1 MFTYLKTESEVFT
14 MRKNFL
20 EEFFKNR
27 VSFTL
32 VYKHTNQGEKRSVL
46 KIKYKSNILNPE
58 DYNID
63 HLKKTA
69 SFCNYIFS
77 NFDCNTCKYM
87 VVNELKIEIGL
98 ISEEILYHTRASMDI
113 DDDIGLNLTAQ
124 GEVIV
129 NNEIK
134 NFQIS
139 RDIEDDDNFKFL
151 QYFNH
156 KIDFSK
162 IIGFYIKPS
171 KPFWFEISFII
182 ELFKKKRR

>member
-1 MFTYLKTESEVFT
+1 MESEVFT

-32 VYKHTNQGEKRSVL
+32 ADEHTNQGYKRSVL

-58 DYNID
+58 DYDID

-77 NFDCNTCKYM
+77 SFDCNTCKYM

-98 ISEEILYHTRASMDI
+98 ICEEILYRSRASLGI
-113 DDDIGLNLTAQ
+113 DDDVRLNPTISNP
-124 GEVIV
+124 VV
-129 NNEIK
+129 NKEIK

-139 RDIEDDDNFKFL
+139 HDIEDDDNFKFL

-156 KIDFSK
+156 KIDSSK
-162 IIGFYIKPS
+162 IQGFYIKLS
-171 KPFWFEISFII
+171 KPFWFEINFII
-182 ELFKKKRR
+182 VLLKKKKIKL